1 MNSFCVFGDSVAK
14 GVIFDTVSKKYKT
27 TKDNCV
33 ELFKSV
39 TGSSVRNLSHFG
51 STILRGKTLIERHL
65 DELPHYD
72 EIVLEFGG
80 NDCDH
85 NWSEIAAR
93 PDGLHLPN
101 VPLDEFKK
109 KYCEI
114 IDSIRVL
121 GGTPVMTTLPPLL
134 ARRFFDWVSKGLDRD
149 AILLWLK
156 DIEYIYR
163 WQELYNLAVSE
174 IAIKK
179 NVTLI
184 DIRCEFLLKHDLG
197 AYLCEDG
204 MHPNE
209 EGHKLIANALCRSF
223 REMPF
228 RTTP

>member
-14 GVIFDTVSKKYKT
+14 GVVFDVVSKKYRT
-27 TKDNCV
+27 TKDSCV
-33 ELFKSV
+33 ELFKLI

-51 STILRGKTLIERHL
+51 STIIRAKNLVERYA
-65 DELPHYD
+65 DEFGQYD

-85 NWSEIAAR
+85 NWAEIAAN
-93 PDGLHLPN
+93 PYGLHFPN
-101 VPLDEFKK
+101 VPLEEFKK
-109 KYCEI
+109 KYCEVL
-114 IDSIRVL
+114 DSIRAR
-121 GGTPVMTTLPPLL
+121 GGTPVMTTLAPIQ

-149 AILLWLK
+149 AILIWLK

-163 WQELYNLAVSE
+163 WQELYNLAVRD
-174 IAIKK
+174 IAAKK

-184 DIRCEFLLKHDLG
+184 DIRREFLLKHDLG
-197 AYLCEDG
+197 DYLCLDG
-204 MHPNE
+204 IHPNE

-228 RTTP
+228 RTSI